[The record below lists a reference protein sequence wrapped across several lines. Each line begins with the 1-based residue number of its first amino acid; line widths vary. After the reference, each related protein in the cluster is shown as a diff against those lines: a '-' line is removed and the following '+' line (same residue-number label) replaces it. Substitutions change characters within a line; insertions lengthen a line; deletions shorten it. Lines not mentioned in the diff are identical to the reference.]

1 MKRSPRVTVLDSG
14 SPTQKQHRK
23 YAVSTP
29 PIFEAPGCLPV
40 HAAEEHRFSVTVGR
54 YL

>member
-14 SPTQKQHRK
+14 IPMQKQDRK
-23 YAVSTP
+23 HVVGSP

-40 HAAEEHRFSVTVGR
+40 HAAEEHRFYVTMGR